1 MSFSIDSSPFVKFDA
16 TPNDSQVPVLSK
28 TGGSPGTATND
39 SKVIPPTIQ
48 QDLSRGSQGEM
59 MISAGALSKLFDMLE
74 QVFRAMR
81 EMVTGK
87 TITPDLKTNS
97 DTSAKVNSGTD
108 PQKKNSTDSSP
119 LPKVAPNAADQAKVQ
134 PDASPLP
141 KVVPNAADQPKVQPD
156 ASLLPKV
163 VPNAADQPKVQP
175 DANPLPKVAPNAADQ
190 PKVQPGVNPLPKTAP
205 NGDDQMKVKIKTD
218 DGVFQVIPPK
228 PTPRYLPPVPQPGIH
243 VTNDANA
250 QVKVEVN
257 VGHCHCPDTR
267 AEHDKGRQTTVIPQP
282 KADATPQTTVTPQ
295 LKPDATPQTTVT
307 PQPKPDATPQ
317 TTVKPQPKLEDTPQ
331 PPVNPVVPKPAPDVT
346 SPGPAESHA
355 DIKGWSF
362 INRRRART

>member
-156 ASLLPKV
+156 A
-163 VPNAADQPKVQP
+163 
-175 DANPLPKVAPNAADQ
+175 NPLPKVAPNAADQ

-295 LKPDATPQTTVT
+295 PKPEATPQTTVK
-307 PQPKPDATPQ
+307 PQPNPDVTPQ